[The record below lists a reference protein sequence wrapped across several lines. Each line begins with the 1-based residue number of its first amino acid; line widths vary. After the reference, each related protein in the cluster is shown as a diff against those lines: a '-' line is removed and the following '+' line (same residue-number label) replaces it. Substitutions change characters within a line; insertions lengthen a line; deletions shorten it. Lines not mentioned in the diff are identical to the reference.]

1 MDEIK
6 KKRELKAE
14 RKRIQEENVKKKQD
28 LKDEQEKKKK
38 GVKFGEEGEEEEEV
52 EDFGDV
58 DIDETQ
64 VKRKNEKKVI
74 PKIKD
79 K

>member
-64 VKRKNEKKVI
+64 VKRKNEKKII

>member
-64 VKRKNEKKVI
+64 VKRKNEKRVI